1 MNAIR
6 IFLKHAEKE
15 VDSFRGMPVDRMSDG
30 LFERGRGRVE
40 GLFASV
46 QESCPFSDISTLR
59 ALRDEVLGDLAN
71 IQKSAATA
79 ASRKIETTMDI

>member
-15 VDSFRGMPVDRMSDG
+15 VDRFRGMPVDRMSDG

-46 QESCPFSDISTLR
+46 
-59 ALRDEVLGDLAN
+59 
-71 IQKSAATA
+71 
-79 ASRKIETTMDI
+79 